1 VKLIASSVHSAVKS
15 RADQLKLDMTDEQVK
30 DATAKIK
37 ELADTRTQSM
47 DDVDRIL
54 RIYHQAVNNGEL
66 KVGDQEV
73 LQELLDKVGTRA
85 TGWSTRSM
93 VVDCSLRSHSI
104 CPKPSKREGI
114 GYGLHQT
121 NRNP

>member
-1 VKLIASSVHSAVKS
+1 VGRRRGPGPWLFLRLIVCCPSLHLRSAVKS

-54 RIYHQAVNNGEL
+54 RIYHTAVNSGEL

-73 LQELLDKVGTRA
+73 LQELLDKV
-85 TGWSTRSM
+85 SVPRSR
-93 VVDCSLRSHSI
+93 VLCRS
-104 CPKPSKREGI
+104 
-114 GYGLHQT
+114 
-121 NRNP
+121 

>member
-1 VKLIASSVHSAVKS
+1 
-15 RADQLKLDMTDEQVK
+15 MTDEQVK

-54 RIYHQAVNNGEL
+54 RIYHTAVNSGEL

-73 LQELLDKVGTRA
+73 LQELLDKV
-85 TGWSTRSM
+85 S
-93 VVDCSLRSHSI
+93 VLRVRWR
-104 CPKPSKREGI
+104 CR
-114 GYGLHQT
+114 
-121 NRNP
+121 